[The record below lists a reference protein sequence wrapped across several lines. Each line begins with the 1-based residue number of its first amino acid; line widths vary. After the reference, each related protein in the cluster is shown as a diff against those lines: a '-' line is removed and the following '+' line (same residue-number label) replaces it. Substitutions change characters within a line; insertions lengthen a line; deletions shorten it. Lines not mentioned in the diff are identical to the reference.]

1 MASQTINGITLVYPE
16 SPCDIF
22 GPAVI
27 RTQGTANRLQLDVSG
42 GGNSFTVTYKNVSAV
57 DISEYLQGT
66 FSSLSMGQDIDYNDR
81 VNYSELAQTVNI
93 TAKALDADG
102 TVLAQFDIELFCI
115 WGAPVKTG
123 RMGAGNKITWFRN
136 FPMTVTI
143 YAPTDGSIVVAEGEA
158 VAIPSTPSLINVT
171 MPTGATD
178 TEFLVQRSYQRAGRF
193 VWIDEYVIKTDDTDE
208 GVYLRWVDREGA
220 WRYWLFKAVDETRQA
235 ASVYGA
241 WHRIDFNN
249 YDHVDGWQ
257 GSSGRRQNFSR
268 NDVLPLCAP
277 LVDQDTFDMLQ
288 DVTTSPCV
296 DMFIGGTR
304 TQPRWTAVTVQPGSY
319 TKDLKKPQQDFIFNL
334 LLPETPVQQL

>member
-27 RTQGTANRLQLDVSG
+27 RMQGTANRLQLDVSG

-171 MPTGATD
+171 MPTGTTD

-277 LVDQDTFDMLQ
+277 LVDQGTFDMLQ

-304 TQPRWTAVTVQPGSY
+304 TQLQGKRH
-319 TKDLKKPQQDFIFNL
+319 L
-334 LLPETPVQQL
+334 

>member
-1 MASQTINGITLVYPE
+1 M
-16 SPCDIF
+16 
-22 GPAVI
+22 
-27 RTQGTANRLQLDVSG
+27 QGTANRLQLDVSG
-42 GGNSFTVTYKNVSAV
+42 GGNSFAVTYKNVSAV

-93 TAKALDADG
+93 IAMALDADG
-102 TVLAQFDIELFCI
+102 TVLAQFYIELFCI

-171 MPTGATD
+171 MPTGTTD

-193 VWIDEYVIKTDDTDE
+193 IWIDEYVIKTDDTDE

>member
-27 RTQGTANRLQLDVSG
+27 RMQGTANRLQLDISG
-42 GGNSFTVTYKNVSAV
+42 GGTSFTVTYKNVSAV

-66 FSSLSMGQDIDYNDR
+66 FSALAMGNDIDYTEM
-81 VNYSELAQTVNI
+81 VNYSELGQTVDI
-93 TAKALDADG
+93 TAKALDVDG
-102 TVLAQFDIELFCI
+102 TVLAQFDIELFCV
-115 WGAPVKTG
+115 WGAHVKTNRVG
-123 RMGAGNKITWFRN
+123 GGSVITWFRN
-136 FPMTVTI
+136 FPLTVTI
-143 YAPTDGSIVVAEGEA
+143 YAPTDGAIVIAEGEE

-171 MPTGATD
+171 MPTGTTD

-277 LVDQDTFDMLQ
+277 LVDQDTFDILQ

-304 TQPRWTAVTVQPGSY
+304 IQPRWTAVTVQPGSY